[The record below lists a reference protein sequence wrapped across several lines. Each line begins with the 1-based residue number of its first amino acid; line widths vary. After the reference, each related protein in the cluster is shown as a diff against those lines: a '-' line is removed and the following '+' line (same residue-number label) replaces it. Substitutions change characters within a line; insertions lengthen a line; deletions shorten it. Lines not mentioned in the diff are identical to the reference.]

1 MVGGD
6 SVERENV
13 KFQANI
19 NYYVLTLIFIL
30 IMAFE
35 VANFVD
41 PVVEPQLDGF
51 ELLRLLG
58 FPAASIFSFWVAKK
72 YWGSTV
78 FGKAYLALGI
88 GYAFYTAGDS
98 MWYFYEVILQQAP
111 YPSFADIGYFGFYP
125 FAIYHM
131 RTNIK
136 YFKRHLE
143 KRQKMILLSIPIGS
157 CLIYVFFTIF
167 IVDASAGIFHTVVSQ
182 DTKINPIEF
191 SVGLAYIAATTV
203 TFSFAIIGTQVFRSG
218 VLGSAWGL
226 LLIGIALNT
235 MADYYYYFSENF
247 GEYLRSNP
255 VHGVWLA
262 STMIICYALYK
273 HVKSV

>member
-1 MVGGD
+1 ME
-6 SVERENV
+6 SENI

-19 NYYVLTLIFIL
+19 NYYLLTLLFIL
-30 IMAFE
+30 IMTFE
-35 VANFVD
+35 VVNFFD

-58 FPAASIFSFWVAKK
+58 FPAASLFSFWVAKK

-98 MWYFYEVILQQAP
+98 LWYYYEVILQEAP

-125 FAIYHM
+125 FAIYHL

-136 YFKRHLE
+136 YFKRKLE
-143 KRQKMILLSIPIGS
+143 KRQKIILLAIPIGS
-157 CLIYVFFTIF
+157 CIIYSFFSLF
-167 IVDASAGIFHTVVSQ
+167 IVDVSAGLFHTTFSLQ
-182 DTKINPIEF
+182 PEF
-191 SVGLAYIAATTV
+191 DSLSFFIGLAYVAATTT
-203 TFSFAIIGTQVFRSG
+203 TFSFALIGAQVFRSG
-218 VLGSAWGL
+218 KLGAAWGL
-226 LLIGIALNT
+226 LLLGIALNT
-235 MADYYYYFSENF
+235 MADYYYYYSENF

-255 VHGVWLA
+255 VHGIWLA
-262 STMIICYALYK
+262 STMIICYALFK

>member
-1 MVGGD
+1 ME
-6 SVERENV
+6 SENI
-13 KFQANI
+13 KFHASL
-19 NYYVLTLIFIL
+19 NYYLLTLFFIL

-35 VANFVD
+35 VANYFD
-41 PVVEPQLDGF
+41 PVIEPQLDGF

-98 MWYFYEVILQQAP
+98 IWYYYEVILQEAP

-125 FAIYHM
+125 FAIYHL

-136 YFKRHLE
+136 YFKRKLE
-143 KRQKMILLSIPIGS
+143 KRQKINLLAIPIGS
-157 CLIYVFFTIF
+157 CIIYVFFSLFLLDT
-167 IVDASAGIFHTVVSQ
+167 SAGIFHTTVSL
-182 DTKINPIEF
+182 DTELVPLEF
-191 SVGLAYIAATTV
+191 LIGLAYIAATTI
-203 TFSFAIIGTQVFRSG
+203 TFSFALIGTQIFYSG
-218 VLGSAWGL
+218 KLGAAWGL
-226 LLIGIALNT
+226 LLFGIALNT
-235 MADYYYYFSENF
+235 FADYYYYYSENF

-255 VHGVWLA
+255 VHGIWLA
-262 STMIICYALYK
+262 STMIICYALFK